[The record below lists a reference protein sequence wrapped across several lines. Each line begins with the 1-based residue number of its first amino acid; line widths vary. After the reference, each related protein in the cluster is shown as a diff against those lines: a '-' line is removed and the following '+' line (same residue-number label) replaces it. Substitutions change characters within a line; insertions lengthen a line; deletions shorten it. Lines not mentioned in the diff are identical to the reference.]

1 MYLSLVC
8 TYHWFFELL
17 LSKDSGTL
25 WFVICA
31 FFERSSRYSLYS
43 LVKTVITQLLVR
55 CVHGMIK
62 MTCQSLAPAT
72 LLRDSDT
79 SVFLCFFRNFY
90 NFFTEHLQENA
101 SDICTIIH
109 LVGYTL
115 SKRRDYCF
123 DRLKKIYVRKIHL
136 SNNIIITEGP
146 FHDCSR
152 EKSHQSQNI
161 VVNTFA
167 IDESVDE
174 ENSTDELLMN
184 Y

>member
-72 LLRDSDT
+72 LLRKRLRHKC
-79 SVFLCFFRNFY
+79 FLVHFVKFLQLFYRTPPGECFW
-90 NFFTEHLQENA
+90 HLYHH
-101 SDICTIIH
+101 SPCRI
-109 LVGYTL
+109 
-115 SKRRDYCF
+115 YCF
-123 DRLKKIYVRKIHL
+123 DRLKKFHVRKIHL
-136 SNNIIITEGP
+136 TGCLIISLLQKGHFMITQ
-146 FHDCSR
+146 
-152 EKSHQSQNI
+152 EKNPI
-161 VVNTFA
+161 NLK
-167 IDESVDE
+167 I
-174 ENSTDELLMN
+174 LL
-184 Y
+184 